1 MTVGIQAAL
10 ECLAAVSRPAP
21 ERRQANRVAILFLTR
36 HNRTNH
42 HGTRPQTTGPDDML
56 ARSNAFAD
64 EHRIRALAE
73 TLEMSVDEVNCA
85 FAAYLPRDTVEA
97 SMVGQIL
104 ILEHNL
110 HQATRAAAAASL
122 TPLQADRLRRT
133 VCTINR
139 QLERAAIRLDKRQNQ
154 PTGLLPQQY
163 WRETPIAA
171 IGPYED
177 AAPVTPIEAGIV
189 PTDSPPAKPA
199 PSRAA
204 LLTRRH
210 HPDNPLHAGDAL
222 YQLARMRISPDDDLD
237 QLRAV
242 AVQDAARSNA
252 HQSPRGASRD
262 HLAA

>member
-1 MTVGIQAAL
+1 
-10 ECLAAVSRPAP
+10 
-21 ERRQANRVAILFLTR
+21 LTR
-36 HNRTNH
+36 RDRANH
-42 HGTRPQTTGPDDML
+42 HGIRPQTIGPDAIL
-56 ARSNAFAD
+56 ARPNAFAD
-64 EHRIRALAE
+64 EHRIRAFAV
-73 TLEMSVDEVNCA
+73 TLEMSVDEVNRA

-163 WRETPIAA
+163 WRETPITF

-177 AAPVTPIEAGIV
+177 AAPAIPIEASIV
-189 PTDSPPAKPA
+189 PADLPPAEPA
-199 PSRAA
+199 PTRAIA
-204 LLTRRH
+204 LTRRH
-210 HPDNPLHAGDAL
+210 HPDDPLNEGDAL
-222 YQLARMRISPDDDLD
+222 YQLARMRIGPDDDLD
-237 QLRAV
+237 QLRAL
-242 AVQDAARSNA
+242 AMQDAGRSNA
-252 HQSPRGASRD
+252 HRSHRGASRD
-262 HLAA
+262 RLVA